1 MGYCG
6 EACADTCLRTLCCD
20 IQERWVLWFSGHTK
34 PEDDFTLFTICKL
47 HRRPFFCRDQN
58 WAAPPPSPPFSFFS
72 EDNDYVHSIYNKN
85 KPKKHKTTP
94 QNVWIPFVPDDCC
107 APELGK
113 PFGVCVR
120 GCRMNFITAT
130 KQIFSSGSERRADE
144 RGTSWAL
151 RCKSV
156 PHDSTI
162 PSSGLTSRPRSATS
176 DNAGDKSLSWMIREG
191 W

>member
-1 MGYCG
+1 MGRRARIPAS
-6 EACADTCLRTLCCD
+6 ERCAVTFRSAECCDFQVTQSLRTILLSL
-20 IQERWVLWFSGHTK
+20 QFG
-34 PEDDFTLFTICKL
+34 KL

-130 KQIFSSGSERRADE
+130 KQIFSSGSEWRADE